1 MQIIRR
7 KELGFCDRY
16 PIMTDKTDP
25 MFVLHR
31 KEPMS
36 GILCLEDVITVRKND
51 YYTLHIKVA
60 NFHDDQYVLGRARPD
75 LMLNTINSYYDIDR
89 NTLETVMLATD
100 GYVGKWAYIKAKQ
113 HYQIIALWHL
123 QYKPVNA
130 KRCDDRPHAIFMGPR
145 DRAAFRRVRE
155 RKPE

>member
-7 KELGFCDRY
+7 KTFAEASRY
-16 PIMTDKTDP
+16 PLMVDQTDP
-25 MFVLHR
+25 MFILHR
-31 KEPMS
+31 KEPLS

-51 YYTLHIKVA
+51 YYTLHIKVS

-100 GYVGKWAYIKAKQ
+100 GYVGKWAYVAKEE
-113 HYQIIALWHL
+113 HYRIIALWHL
-123 QYKPVNA
+123 QYKPVKKSRA
-130 KRCDDRPHAIFMGPR
+130 SDRPHAIFMGPR
-145 DRAAFRRVRE
+145 DRATFKRVRE